1 MPLTDSQLIEKIE
14 LLTGARS
21 RESRAKAAV
30 RIEDL
35 VSLAATPQ
43 RLQAGVAAGAT
54 PTKAEFDALRADV
67 EKLRLICYGLME
79 ALRDRQVK

>member
-1 MPLTDSQLIEKIE
+1 MPLTERQIIEKIE
-14 LLTGARS
+14 VLTGARS

-43 RLQAGVAAGAT
+43 RLQAVEAAGAA
-54 PTKAEFDALRADV
+54 PTKAEFDALLADV
-67 EKLRLICYGLME
+67 EKLRLVCYGLME

>member
-1 MPLTDSQLIEKIE
+1 MALTDRQIIEKVEI
-14 LLTGARS
+14 LAGVRS
-21 RESRAKAAV
+21 RETRSRAAV

-43 RLQAGVAAGAT
+43 RLQAIAAAGAA
-54 PTKAEFDALRADV
+54 PTKAEFDALLADV
-67 EKLRLICYGLME
+67 EKLRLVCYGLME